1 MIQSITFQLL
11 TVIAII
17 CLSVLSKYIKDL
29 RIFNKTIHLWFIF
42 LGIAFVYCLYL
53 NYISFVGGLIIVLLF
68 LSASYGNSTRVPYL
82 QLSLGILSGLI
93 FLALSLHMLP
103 GFHNIVLI
111 DKQIIKEFSTPYTLY
126 FNFDKTLAGLIF
138 FFIFIK
144 STKKILSNNI
154 KLLSLGVMIFTI
166 SLIISISLSIGILEP
181 NRNYLF
187 GIQFISIFL
196 IIQIFST
203 TLAEE
208 VFFRGF
214 IQANLYHIFKEN
226 TILYK
231 TVPLIVSSL
240 LFGLVH
246 FSGGIIYAFLAF
258 LAGLG
263 YGLVYQLT
271 GRIEASILGHL
282 SLNIIHLVF
291 FSYPFSSSFIA
302 Q

>member
-111 DKQIIKEFSTPYTLY
+111 DKQIIK
-126 FNFDKTLAGLIF
+126 A
-138 FFIFIK
+138 
-144 STKKILSNNI
+144 
-154 KLLSLGVMIFTI
+154 
-166 SLIISISLSIGILEP
+166 
-181 NRNYLF
+181 
-187 GIQFISIFL
+187 
-196 IIQIFST
+196 
-203 TLAEE
+203 
-208 VFFRGF
+208 
-214 IQANLYHIFKEN
+214 
-226 TILYK
+226 
-231 TVPLIVSSL
+231 VS
-240 LFGLVH
+240 
-246 FSGGIIYAFLAF
+246 
-258 LAGLG
+258 
-263 YGLVYQLT
+263 
-271 GRIEASILGHL
+271 
-282 SLNIIHLVF
+282 
-291 FSYPFSSSFIA
+291 
-302 Q
+302 